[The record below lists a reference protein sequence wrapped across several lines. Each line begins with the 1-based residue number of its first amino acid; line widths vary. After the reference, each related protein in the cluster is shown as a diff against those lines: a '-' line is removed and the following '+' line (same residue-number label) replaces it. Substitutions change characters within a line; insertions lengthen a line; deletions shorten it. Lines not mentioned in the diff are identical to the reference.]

1 MHECTVASHHDRFRS
16 PERRGTL
23 TEWVVLGVGVNL
35 LLPGTQQSH
44 GDSAK
49 LIAGRR
55 LLS

>member
-1 MHECTVASHHDRFRS
+1 MNVLLHSIMIALAVQSVLGRS
-16 PERRGTL
+16 

-44 GDSAK
+44 GDFAK

-55 LLS
+55 LLL